1 MNSGLALSLVLYY
14 LLVVK
19 LWVLFVADA
28 DKKQDFNVCN
38 LTHSCVAKYLS
49 RSLLIKEYLL
59 HSSFSACT

>member
-1 MNSGLALSLVLYY
+1 MNNGLALCLVLYY

-38 LTHSCVAKYLS
+38 LTHSS